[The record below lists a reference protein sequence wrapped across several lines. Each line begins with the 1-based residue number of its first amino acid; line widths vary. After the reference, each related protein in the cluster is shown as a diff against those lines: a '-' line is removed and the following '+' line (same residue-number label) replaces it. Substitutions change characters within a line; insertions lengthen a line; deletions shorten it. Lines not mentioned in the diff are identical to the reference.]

1 MELDVLICTH
11 GARGWVERCVES
23 LMRSERRGEFRV
35 LVHDNKASERDGTR
49 EYLENIADCGL
60 PIADLAKQED
70 AVQSAIGNR
79 KLAITVFYDERD
91 LAHGQALDFLAE
103 RVEAPWFLAMDSD
116 VEMVRRDW
124 LDEVERV
131 IEAHPG
137 MGVCAAA
144 QATWVTGGAQYSM
157 PRVDPSFVLV
167 ATEFFRREGLSFTVL
182 VMKAEV
188 MNPLCLPGALKGKRQ
203 ITVAGDTGWQLFHA
217 ALRGGLVIPE
227 GGRQKAEGRNGDFR
241 LPNADCR
248 LTGSLF
254 FNRQSEIGNRQ
265 WGFVPS
271 GCAAA
276 CALRVDAGRADSART
291 GYFLPMPAGL
301 RSCYV
306 HHGSR
311 SIRFEEMGG
320 VMNAGDLVE
329 VVYSLGPGATGT
341 IRGRLALRGNPDIV
355 LTETVETVDGKEV
368 QGLAAVIPRR
378 REILIRLIERKGS
391 GTEKRG

>member
-1 MELDVLICTH
+1 VCGGTATEAGISKMELDVLICTH
-11 GARGWVERCVES
+11 GARGWVERCLES

-49 EYLENIADCGL
+49 QYLRDISDCGMPIADCGL
-60 PIADLAKQED
+60 NGTKSKSIP
-70 AVQSAIGNR
+70 QSEIRNPQCGVR
-79 KLAITVFYDERD
+79 VFYDERN

-124 LDEVERV
+124 LGEVERV

-167 ATEFFRREGLSFTVL
+167 ATEFFRNEGLSFTVL

-188 MNPLCLPGALKGKRQ
+188 MNPGCLPGALKGKRQ

-217 ALRGGLVIPE
+217 ALRTAGSMEQGAGSRRGVSSCPM
-227 GGRQKAEGRNGDFR
+227 
-241 LPNADCR
+241 LPAPC
-248 LTGSLF
+248 L
-254 FNRQSEIGNRQ
+254 
-265 WGFVPS
+265 FVPMPQS
-271 GCAAA
+271 
-276 CALRVDAGRADSART
+276 LRG
-291 GYFLPMPAGL
+291 
-301 RSCYV
+301 CYV

-368 QGLAAVIPRR
+368 AGLAAVIPRR
-378 REILIRLIERKGS
+378 REVLTRLIEKKGS
-391 GTEKRG
+391 GFGPSTGSGERVQGSGTATETGKGAGTDKRG